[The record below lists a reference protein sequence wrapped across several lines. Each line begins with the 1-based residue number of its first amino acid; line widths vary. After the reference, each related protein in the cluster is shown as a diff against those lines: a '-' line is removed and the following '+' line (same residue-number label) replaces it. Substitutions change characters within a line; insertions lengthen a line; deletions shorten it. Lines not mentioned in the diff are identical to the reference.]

1 MEIINYNKKIFEEIK
16 HTDENGVEF
25 WYAREL
31 MKVLEYTNWRNFNIL
46 IEKAKQSL
54 ESTEINVL
62 EHFDANIKTIQMPKG
77 ATKEIEDYRL
87 TRYACYIIMQNGNPR
102 KKAIALGQQ
111 YFAIQTRKQEILEK
125 DIEELTENEK
135 RLLARSSVTTENK
148 KLFASAQNVG
158 VKNFATFN
166 NAGYQGLYDGETA
179 ADIKERKKLSKNQ
192 NILDHMGSTELAA
205 NLFRITQTDE
215 VLKTG
220 KIQGQ
225 NKANQTHFN
234 IGKKVRETMIEI
246 SGKRPE
252 ELPTPEKSINEIKKE
267 QKMLKKKK

>member
-1 MEIINYNKKIFEEIK
+1 MEIINYNEKIFEEIK

>member
-1 MEIINYNKKIFEEIK
+1 MEIINYNEKIFEEIK

-77 ATKEIEDYRL
+77 ATKEIKDYRL

>member
-1 MEIINYNKKIFEEIK
+1 MEIINYNEKIFEEIK

-246 SGKRPE
+246 SGKKPE